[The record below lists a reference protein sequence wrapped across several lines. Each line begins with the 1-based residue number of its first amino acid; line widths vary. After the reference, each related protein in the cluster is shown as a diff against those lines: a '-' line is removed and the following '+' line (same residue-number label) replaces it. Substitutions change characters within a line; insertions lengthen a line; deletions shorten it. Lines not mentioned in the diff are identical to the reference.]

1 MLFGSRVP
9 AVTNFE
15 VLGTENATDV
25 SGTIVRRKVR
35 IREVYLGKE
44 NIGSQTAFVGDDH
57 KDEGDDFDGIL
68 GVRGPQFRKIAFDF
82 EQRTFGWE
90 R

>member
-1 MLFGSRVP
+1 
-9 AVTNFE
+9 
-15 VLGTENATDV
+15 
-25 SGTIVRRKVR
+25 VR

-44 NIGSQTAFVGDDH
+44 NIGSQTAFVVDDH

-68 GVRGPQFRKIAFDF
+68 GLRGPQFRKIAFDF
-82 EQRTFGWE
+82 EQRTFGRE